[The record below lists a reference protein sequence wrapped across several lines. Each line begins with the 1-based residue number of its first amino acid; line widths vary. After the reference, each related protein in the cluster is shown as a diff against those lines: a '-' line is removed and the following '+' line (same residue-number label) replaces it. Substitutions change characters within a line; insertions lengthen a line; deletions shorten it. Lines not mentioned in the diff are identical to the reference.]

1 MFILHDILK
10 PLQNEFSS
18 SKLGSHRSRW
28 FVYALLSFIIP
39 FTNSISSNILRCMHA
54 FFGIDINK
62 RRFYTFMASTKLP
75 WDKLWSKLWDTI
87 PDPLT
92 DGRLIVALDDFI
104 NPKIGRK
111 IFGCSHIFDH
121 AAKSNQTRYPWAQNV
136 VFIGLLKSIKGRWAC
151 LPLAHRFYLPQKAIN
166 SKLNNMKVA
175 GETPSFKTKLEQSVN
190 ILVQLAHHFKGARIL
205 CVCDS
210 WFGNNG
216 LFKPARKHL
225 ANLFNL
231 LSRLRSD
238 IVLYSLPPEKLPG
251 QRGRSRKYGNRL
263 GNCAEMAATVKA
275 QASQLRVFLYGG
287 YRDVMFYST
296 VIMLKT
302 LKCPVRV
309 VWVFRK
315 NQWVALFSTDLDLS
329 IKQIIEY
336 YGARWK
342 IESGFKEIKQEI
354 GSSKSQARNAHAV
367 MNHINFSMMAAA
379 IIWIYGTRLENTPE
393 RRHKVKG
400 RNSFAFSDLRHII
413 TKAALSEDFD
423 TVCHSHPKSLKKY
436 IIDMLLRMVA

>member
-28 FVYALLSFIIP
+28 FAYALLSFIIP

-121 AAKSNQTRYPWAQNV
+121 AAKSNQSRYPWAQNV

-166 SKLNNMKVA
+166 SKLNNMKIA
-175 GETPSFKTKLEQSVN
+175 GETPSFKTKLEQSVD

-225 ANLFNL
+225 GNLFNL

-238 IVLYSLPPEKLPG
+238 IVLYSLPPEKLSG

-275 QASQLRVFLYGG
+275 QASQLRVFLYGD
-287 YRDVMFYST
+287 YRDVLLYST
-296 VIMLKT
+296 VVMLKT

-315 NQWVALFSTDLDLS
+315 TQWVALFSTDLDLS

-354 GSSKSQARNAHAV
+354 GSSKSQTRNAHAV

-379 IIWIYGTRLENTPE
+379 IIWIYGARLENTPE

-436 IIDMLLRMVA
+436 ITDMLLRMVA